1 VRRAATLLAH
11 AAHRAPLTEACIPG
25 LAHAAATFR
34 TLRAVR
40 LQEGVAGGPQ
50 TTDAFLAAHGA
61 STKPEI
67 LWELE
72 LARQPGFTAAL
83 TQAEH
88 TRQSLEASAVRFL
101 QEYDVFVCPCTLMAP
116 FAAAL
121 RYPTRRRVGRAEPPA
136 GGGKAADTRDE
147 ELMFADYIE
156 WMLPCSALSLTG
168 LPCLAMPAGCT
179 RDGRLHV
186 GVQLVGR
193 HGGEASL
200 LAAAALLQRALHED
214 VSNDSFFQG
223 TSVLPV
229 PIDPIR
235 PTVERM
241 AFAAGAPRGG
251 SGGYSGGGV
260 VARADESA
268 EWSGPTT
275 AEEAAAHLQIA
286 PAGYEILVCPDNGG

>member
-1 VRRAATLLAH
+1 
-11 AAHRAPLTEACIPG
+11 
-25 LAHAAATFR
+25 
-34 TLRAVR
+34 
-40 LQEGVAGGPQ
+40 
-50 TTDAFLAAHGA
+50 
-61 STKPEI
+61 
-67 LWELE
+67 
-72 LARQPGFTAAL
+72 
-83 TQAEH
+83 
-88 TRQSLEASAVRFL
+88 
-101 QEYDVFVCPCTLMAP
+101 
-116 FAAAL
+116 
-121 RYPTRRRVGRAEPPA
+121 
-136 GGGKAADTRDE
+136 
-147 ELMFADYIE
+147 MFADYIE

-179 RDGRLHV
+179 RDGRLPL

-251 SGGYSGGGV
+251 SGSYSGGGV

-275 AEEAAAHLQIA
+275 AEEAATHLQICK
-286 PAGYEILVCPDNGG
+286 V

>member
-1 VRRAATLLAH
+1 MRRAATLLAH
-11 AAHRAPLTEACIPG
+11 AAHRAPLTEVCIPG

-40 LQEGVAGGPQ
+40 QQEGVAGGPQ
-50 TTDAFLAAHGA
+50 TTDEFLAAHGA

-72 LARQPGFTAAL
+72 RAQQPGFTATLA
-83 TQAEH
+83 QAEH
-88 TRQSLEASAVRFL
+88 ARQSLEANAVRFL

-116 FAAAL
+116 FAAGL
-121 RYPTRRRVGRAEPPA
+121 RYPSGRRVGRAEPPA
-136 GGGKAADTRDE
+136 GGGKAADARDE
-147 ELMFADYIE
+147 EIVFADYIE

-179 RDGRLHV
+179 RDGRLPL

-251 SGGYSGGGV
+251 SGSYSGGGV

-275 AEEAAAHLQIA
+275 AEEAATHLQICK
-286 PAGYEILVCPDNGG
+286 V